1 MCTPAEVKA
10 QVYEAFDEEGG
21 LKDQIMEDMKAANNA
36 TLLKVLSIY
45 GITIITALIGF
56 TIYITSI
63 EHRVDELDKFA
74 DSGERFTQQDAR
86 LLELQIKANQAA
98 LTESASSQEV
108 QELKEAFIR
117 LDERLRNKG
126 I

>member
-74 DSGERFTQQDAR
+74 ESGDRFTQQDAR